1 MWNEIPLDDT
11 IVVTVFGMHRWN
23 SDRIYTLG
31 YEEAEH
37 GGVGQA
43 FRG

>member
-1 MWNEIPLDDT
+1 MWDKIQVDVR
-11 IVVTVFGMHRWN
+11 IVVTVFGIHRWN
-23 SDRIYTLG
+23 CDRIYTLG

-43 FRG
+43 FCG